1 MTQLPL
7 LEIFTDGGARGNPG
21 PGASAFVV
29 HKDKSVIFQRGYFIK
44 QTTNNVAEYFAV
56 LMAMDWIVKNPGV
69 VGGGSINFYLDSEL
83 VAKQINGEYKI
94 KNERLKNI
102 FDKIINIKKSLKG
115 NEIVFHHIRRENNKM
130 ADALVN
136 KTVDENT

>member
-1 MTQLPL
+1 MSKLSL

-21 PGASAFVV
+21 PGASAFIVY
-29 HKDKSVIFQRGYFIK
+29 KDKSVLFQQGYFFK

-56 LMAMDWIVKNPGV
+56 LMAMDWIIKNSKA
-69 VGGGSINFYLDSEL
+69 VGSKEINFYLDSEL

-102 FDKIINIKKSLKG
+102 FGKIINIKNSLKD
-115 NEIVFHHIRRENNKM
+115 NEILFHHIKRENNKA

-136 KTVDENT
+136 KTVDENI

>member
-1 MTQLPL
+1 MTHLSL

-21 PGASAFVV
+21 PGASAFIVY
-29 HKDKSVIFQRGYFIK
+29 KDKRILFQRGYFFK
-44 QTTNNVAEYFAV
+44 QATNNVAEYFAV
-56 LMAMDWIVKNPGV
+56 LMAMDWITKNPKI
-69 VGGGSINFYLDSEL
+69 VGDGGIYFYLDSEL

-102 FDKIINIKKSLKG
+102 FNKILNIKNSLSD
-115 NEIVFHHIRRENNKM
+115 NEIVFHHIKRENNKA